1 MKNLLVNEKYE
12 IVYSVCAQ
20 TSLNK
25 NRPSLTRSLPHTTK
39 RLPPQLGRRA
49 QSLGTFRFLSFLLVS
64 GSECRM
70 RLSCNSSRRIPL
82 SLHFLSRRL
91 MSSSVTMARSIKLT
105 DREAT
110 LRKLLLDVSSFISRT
125 KSCPTPELR
134 FTGGWVRDKLLGTS
148 SHDIDISISS
158 VTGKEFANS
167 MKHAFDSSAIKSEH
181 GPDIIGYLA
190 NIPANPEKSKHLE
203 TVTTKILGFDVDL
216 VNLRKETYCED
227 SRNPTVEHGTP
238 EEDAFRRD
246 STVNA
251 LFYNLQTGEVEDFT
265 GRGLED
271 LEAGLI
277 KTPLDPYQTFKD
289 DPLRILRSI
298 RFASRL
304 GFRINPGDEQAM
316 SDKDNQEALR
326 LKISRERF
334 GVEITK
340 MLRGW

>member
-1 MKNLLVNEKYE
+1 M
-12 IVYSVCAQ
+12 
-20 TSLNK
+20 
-25 NRPSLTRSLPHTTK
+25 
-39 RLPPQLGRRA
+39 
-49 QSLGTFRFLSFLLVS
+49 RFH
-64 GSECRM
+64 M
-70 RLSCNSSRRIPL
+70 RLSRTSSRSTLLRP
-82 SLHFLSRRL
+82 SFLQRCI
-91 MSSSVTMARSIKLT
+91 SSKIRMARSIKLT

-110 LRKLLLDVSSFISRT
+110 LRKLLLGISAFIGRT
-125 KSCPTPELR
+125 NACPPPELR
-134 FTGGWVRDKLLGTS
+134 FTGGWVRDKLLGSS

-158 VTGKEFANS
+158 MTGKEFADS
-167 MKHAFDSSAIKSEH
+167 MKYAFSSTSEESGY
-181 GPDIIGYLA
+181 GPDIIGHLA

-203 TVTTKILGFDVDL
+203 TVTTKLLGFDVDL

-227 SRNPTVEHGTP
+227 SRNPTIQHGTP

-265 GRGLED
+265 GRGLND

-304 GFRINPGDEQAM
+304 GFKIDSRDEQAM
-316 SDKDNQEALR
+316 SDKENQEALR

-334 GVEITK
+334 GVEVTK
-340 MLRGW
+340 MLQGW

>member
-1 MKNLLVNEKYE
+1 MRF
-12 IVYSVCAQ
+12 SPCF
-20 TSLNK
+20 S
-25 NRPSLTRSLPHTTK
+25 RS
-39 RLPPQLGRRA
+39 GV
-49 QSLGTFRFLSFLLVS
+49 FFLHFF
-64 GSECRM
+64 
-70 RLSCNSSRRIPL
+70 SRRCL
-82 SLHFLSRRL
+82 SSN
-91 MSSSVTMARSIKLT
+91 VTMTRLIKLT

-110 LRKLLLDVSSFISRT
+110 LQKLLLDISSFIGRT
-125 KSCPTPELR
+125 NRCPPPELR
-134 FTGGWVRDKLLGTS
+134 FTGGWVRDKLLGSS

-158 VTGKEFANS
+158 MTGKEFADS
-167 MKHAFDSSAIKSEH
+167 MKHAFSSTSVVSEH
-181 GPDIIGYLA
+181 GPNIIGHLA

-203 TVTTKILGFDVDL
+203 TITTKILGFDIDL

-265 GRGLED
+265 GRGFKD
-271 LEAGLI
+271 LEARII
-277 KTPLDPYQTFKD
+277 KTPLDPYQTFND

-304 GFRINPGDEQAM
+304 GFKIDSRDEQAM
-316 SDKDNQEALR
+316 SDKTNQEALR
-326 LKISRERF
+326 VKISRERF

>member
-1 MKNLLVNEKYE
+1 M
-12 IVYSVCAQ
+12 
-20 TSLNK
+20 T
-25 NRPSLTRSLPHTTK
+25 
-39 RLPPQLGRRA
+39 
-49 QSLGTFRFLSFLLVS
+49 
-64 GSECRM
+64 
-70 RLSCNSSRRIPL
+70 
-82 SLHFLSRRL
+82 
-91 MSSSVTMARSIKLT
+91 RSIKLT
-105 DREAT
+105 DREAK
-110 LRKLLLDVSSFISRT
+110 LQKLLLDISSFIGRT
-125 KSCPTPELR
+125 KSCPPPELR
-134 FTGGWVRDKLLGTS
+134 FTGGWVRDKLLGSS

-158 VTGKEFANS
+158 MTGKDFADS
-167 MKHAFDSSAIKSEH
+167 MKHAFSSTSVEWEH
-181 GPDIIGYLA
+181 GPNIIGHLA
-190 NIPANPEKSKHLE
+190 NIPANPDKSKHLE
-203 TVTTKILGFDVDL
+203 TITTKLLGFDVDL

-251 LFYNLQTGEVEDFT
+251 LFYNLQTDEIEDFT
-265 GRGLED
+265 GRGFKD
-271 LEAGLI
+271 LEARII

-304 GFRINPGDEQAM
+304 GFEIDSRDEQAM
-316 SDKDNQEALR
+316 SDKTNQEALR

>member
-1 MKNLLVNEKYE
+1 M
-12 IVYSVCAQ
+12 
-20 TSLNK
+20 
-25 NRPSLTRSLPHTTK
+25 
-39 RLPPQLGRRA
+39 
-49 QSLGTFRFLSFLLVS
+49 
-64 GSECRM
+64 
-70 RLSCNSSRRIPL
+70 
-82 SLHFLSRRL
+82 
-91 MSSSVTMARSIKLT
+91 
-105 DREAT
+105 
-110 LRKLLLDVSSFISRT
+110 
-125 KSCPTPELR
+125 
-134 FTGGWVRDKLLGTS
+134 RDKLLGSS

-158 VTGKEFANS
+158 ITGKEFAHSMTCAFNS
-167 MKHAFDSSAIKSEH
+167 TSVKSEH
-181 GPDIIGYLA
+181 GSDIIGNLA

-227 SRNPTVEHGTP
+227 SRNPTIEHGTP

-271 LEAGLI
+271 LQAGLI

-304 GFRINPGDEQAM
+304 GFKIDCRDEQAM
-316 SDKDNQEALR
+316 SDPKNQEALR
-326 LKISRERF
+326 LKISRERI

-340 MLRGW
+340 MLRGL

>member
-1 MKNLLVNEKYE
+1 MKRRE
-12 IVYSVCAQ
+12 
-20 TSLNK
+20 
-25 NRPSLTRSLPHTTK
+25 
-39 RLPPQLGRRA
+39 RLPLPTVGMIC
-49 QSLGTFRFLSFLLVS
+49 RFLRINECSHFSIFLQLR
-64 GSECRM
+64 ELILNLFYRM
-70 RLSCNSSRRIPL
+70 QLSRQYSRSYL
-82 SLHFLSRRL
+82 FLHFLSRRCI
-91 MSSSVTMARSIKLT
+91 SSCVTMTRSIELT

-125 KSCPTPELR
+125 KSCPPPELR
-134 FTGGWVRDKLLGTS
+134 FTGGWVRDKLLGSS

-158 VTGKEFANS
+158 MTGKDFADS
-167 MKHAFDSSAIKSEH
+167 MKRAFSSTSIESAH
-181 GPDIIGYLA
+181 GSDIIGYLA
-190 NIPANPEKSKHLE
+190 KIPANPEKSKHLE

-227 SRNPTVEHGTP
+227 SRNPTIEHGTP

-251 LFYNLQTGEVEDFT
+251 LFYNLQTGEVEDLT
-265 GRGLED
+265 GRGLKD

-304 GFRINPGDEQAM
+304 GFKIDVRDEQAM
-316 SDKDNQEALR
+316 SDRQNQEALR
-326 LKISRERF
+326 VKISRERF
-334 GVEITK
+334 GVEVTK

>member
-1 MKNLLVNEKYE
+1 
-12 IVYSVCAQ
+12 
-20 TSLNK
+20 
-25 NRPSLTRSLPHTTK
+25 
-39 RLPPQLGRRA
+39 
-49 QSLGTFRFLSFLLVS
+49 
-64 GSECRM
+64 
-70 RLSCNSSRRIPL
+70 
-82 SLHFLSRRL
+82 
-91 MSSSVTMARSIKLT
+91 MARSIKLT

-110 LRKLLLDVSSFISRT
+110 LRKLLLGVSSFIGRT
-125 KSCPTPELR
+125 NGCPPPELR
-134 FTGGWVRDKLLGTS
+134 FTGGWVRDKLLGSS

-158 VTGKEFANS
+158 MTGKEFTDS
-167 MKHAFDSSAIKSEH
+167 MKYAFSSTSEESEY
-181 GPDIIGYLA
+181 GPDIIGHLA

-203 TVTTKILGFDVDL
+203 TVTTKLLGFDVDL

-227 SRNPTVEHGTP
+227 SRNPTIQHGTP

-265 GRGLED
+265 GRGLND

-304 GFRINPGDEQAM
+304 GFKIDSRDEQAM
-316 SDKDNQEALR
+316 SDKENQEALR

-340 MLRGW
+340 MLRGG